1 MQCLLSQIPQLILMH
16 GLFLTCVGVDD
27 ARERKRHS
35 TAKLA
40 ALDPDLP
47 RGLTATYV
55 PLPLSQRP
63 AEAALLNF
71 PELFPHST
79 RNPIREHEPGVA
91 HALGRRLQVRWVS
104 PRVTN
109 LYSALLDFTVESTG
123 PVFTPLTDK
132 LSDHEELRA

>member
-1 MQCLLSQIPQLILMH
+1 ME
-16 GLFLTCVGVDD
+16 VDD
-27 ARERKRHS
+27 ASKRKRRS

-55 PLPLSQRP
+55 PILLSQRP
-63 AEAALLNF
+63 AAAALLNF
-71 PELFPHST
+71 PELFPYSP
-79 RNPIREHEPGVA
+79 RSPIREHEPGVG

-104 PRVTN
+104 QRVTN

-123 PVFTPLTDK
+123 PVFIRLTDK